1 MPRIPCFLN
10 ASILY
15 TSSHEMPRGSVQHLV
30 QPNLCGGQRRNTG
43 VRMSEATPKP
53 RTKKNAGFNNFLTEH
68 REEIEYRLRRE
79 MGAGAKIT
87 KRAVNSEARSA
98 WESLDEDERRVYSL

>member
-1 MPRIPCFLN
+1 MPRSTAQVKVMRQN
-10 ASILY
+10 A
-15 TSSHEMPRGSVQHLV
+15 TTTPTRQG
-30 QPNLCGGQRRNTG
+30 RNTG